1 MRCGIMS
8 LFGSC
13 ELDVCCRDFGL
24 SMLVSV
30 LAGKYDKL
38 TQEEAGTNQAQGGG
52 SLSINGYWLI
62 VDG

>member
-1 MRCGIMS
+1 MS

-24 SMLVSV
+24 SKLVSV

-38 TQEEAGTNQAQGGG
+38 TQEEAGTNQAEGGVAF
-52 SLSINGYWLI
+52 N
-62 VDG
+62 

>member
-1 MRCGIMS
+1 MS

-38 TQEEAGTNQAQGGG
+38 TQEEAGTNQAEGG